1 MNRKLHHFLAA
12 ALAAAACS
20 VVAPPLYA
28 QAETTDITADYLQN
42 AGFETTPTGI
52 GADNTVYDVPGW
64 TETPA
69 AGSNEFYKLGTI
81 PYGEE
86 NAVLAITPENGSSVS
101 ENNTAVLAIKQHW
114 NPDATLAVSQSADLP
129 AGTYRLS
136 FDTWVGQTLE
146 NAASRCGY
154 IIGGTETYT
163 DALADEVGVW
173 KQNAMTFTLNEA
185 GEVTFS
191 FGYLKTANS
200 GGGDSPI
207 LLVDNVKLESVA
219 LPTFTYGW
227 IRKDVTNLITN
238 PSFEENQ
245 GDRQTTIPGWTKAGS
260 ENSEFCTRNDAAGRI
275 PTYGDGNV
283 YLQYWVSN
291 TLPDFSVTQTL
302 DDLPNGKYRIIA
314 AASFTGTEGY
324 YLIANEDSIAIGEA
338 GDYLV
343 ETEVTDGS
351 LTFGVTTDGANGNF
365 AKADHFR
372 LYQYENNTLDDVLAR
387 LEASPAHSQASAA
400 DLTAAVDA
408 LQLLLTDAEATEEAI
423 AEAAETVAMALEYL
437 YLSEQG
443 FASFRAEI
451 DRLTEES
458 AAYSEFSGYAAYQEA
473 LKAAEEAYASGTDEL
488 PKAIVALYEAEKA
501 CRLTD
506 PSGEATFLIENP
518 DFDENAEGW
527 TTTTGAQNAGIS
539 SNKKTGTFETTL
551 PHYENWNPGGMIG
564 TMSQTI
570 SEIPNGKYI
579 LSIDAFRDQEPSNGA
594 DIPADDTR
602 AGVYAFANADKTPV
616 LSSTPQTYTVETIV
630 TDGTLTIGIE
640 SAEAVAR
647 WIGFDNVKLRFLG
660 DLNPAPAEPST
671 TIDESSTYY
680 IYHPAADKFMA
691 NNDAATN
698 GALYTMG
705 SIEDEDAYKW
715 EITLTPGADE
725 SMPDTVSLKQLSSGK
740 FLNALGTNAWSMGL
754 GDYDATGSRYTVNA
768 AEGTFTLSNL
778 RNTSAMIGFDNLNDG
793 STPYFDKGTGNNPY
807 LKFYKVDEYAEYL
820 PQLAYYQQ
828 KEILRER
835 INTMKDLQ
843 DGILGG
849 YHSQEDEEGLAS
861 ILAYALEI
869 YEQTADVVA
878 LDSLTAA
885 VGIADDAIEVY
896 RYSTMATEDNP
907 ANFSFA
913 IANAD
918 GEQCSWHNIPGW
930 TMDPASIGNWGGKAV
945 DNDALTGQSIELWNP
960 SGSPFTVSLTQ
971 SLAGLPDGK
980 YSLTVGAF
988 AADQAN
994 GTNTGALYF
1003 FAGNRKADIQVS
1015 NPAGTDDEVVGAAE
1029 LYSIGDIYVSGGTLE
1044 LGIRAEGSNA
1054 NWFGFDNVT
1063 LTYYGPK
1070 ETLLVLTDSVTRTTD
1085 MGYTPTFIDNRSAEI
1100 CDFLMV
1106 DSLTDESVTIL
1117 GVNANDSLLAETAA
1131 YDGWRD
1137 AEGNF
1142 CNWGQG
1148 SEICV
1153 KFPDQGDG
1161 SNQIFICNMPD
1172 SAEAGDQ
1179 YVTRWMAATA
1189 TDTVI
1194 IRTVITMEAPEIPDI
1209 TSPEQ
1214 CTNLE
1219 TIQLSAEVD
1228 APQSNYEV
1236 EQLAVDVEAIAA
1248 LFGTDAETFSQTVRF
1263 CALDAEGLFAAQST
1277 ANSGGYW
1284 FDAEGTVCTWG
1295 DNARFFVEPVEPQNY
1310 STLNAGQM
1318 PGTCAAGDEF
1328 QTTLYFVIGDEMVT
1342 LEVTY
1347 TIADDPTG
1355 IEETT
1360 AEAEVIATEYY
1371 TLDGIRIDSPAQ
1383 GTYVEKVTYSDGN
1396 VKSQVI
1402 IRE

>member
-173 KQNAMTFTLNEA
+173 KQNAMTFTLTEA

-245 GDRQTTIPGWTKAGS
+245 GDRQTTIPGWTKAGP
-260 ENSEFCTRNDAAGRI
+260 ENNEFCTRNDAAGRI

-338 GDYLV
+338 GEYLV

-365 AKADHFR
+365 AKADYFR

-423 AEAAETVAMALEYL
+423 AEAAEAVATALEYL
-437 YLSEQG
+437 YLSEQA
-443 FASFRAEI
+443 FAAFRAEI

-488 PKAIVALYEAEKA
+488 PKAIVALYDAEKA

-551 PHYENWNPGGMIG
+551 PHYENWNPTGMIG

-570 SEIPNGKYI
+570 TEIPNGKYI
-579 LSIDAFRDQEPSNGA
+579 LSIDAFRDQEPSSGA
-594 DIPADDTR
+594 NIPADDTR

-671 TIDESSTYY
+671 AIDESSTYY

-691 NNDAATN
+691 NNADATN
-698 GALYTMG
+698 GALYAMG

-715 EITLTPGADE
+715 EITLAPGADE
-725 SMPDTVSLKQLSSGK
+725 SAPDTVSLKQLSSGK
-740 FLNALGTNAWSMGL
+740 YLNALSTNGWSMGL
-754 GDYDATGSRYTVNA
+754 GDYDATGSRYIVND
-768 AEGTFTLSNL
+768 AEGTYTLSNV
-778 RNTSAMIGFDNLNDG
+778 RNTSKMIGFDNLNDG
-793 STPYFDKGTGNNPY
+793 STPYYDKGTGNNPY
-807 LKFYKVDEYAEYL
+807 FKFYKVDEYEEYALLL
-820 PQLAYYQQ
+820 PYYRQ
-828 KEILRER
+828 KETLRER
-835 INTMKDLQ
+835 INEMKALQ
-843 DGILGG
+843 DGLLGG
-849 YHSQEDEEGLAS
+849 YHSEEDEEGLAAT
-861 ILAYALEI
+861 LAYALEI
-869 YEQTADVVA
+869 YEQTADAVA

-885 VGIADDAIEVY
+885 VGIVDDAIEVY
-896 RYSTMATEDNP
+896 KYSTMATADNP
-907 ANFSFA
+907 ADFTFA

-918 GEQCSWHNIPGW
+918 GELCSWHSIPGW

-945 DNDALTGQSIELWNP
+945 DNDVLTGQSIELWNP

-980 YSLTVGAF
+980 YSLTLGAF

-994 GTNTGALYF
+994 GTTTGALYF
-1003 FAGNRKADIQVS
+1003 FAGNFKADLQVS
-1015 NPAGTDDEVVGAAE
+1015 NPAGTDDEVVGAAQQYTIE
-1029 LYSIGDIYVSGGTLE
+1029 DIYVSGGTLE
-1044 LGIRAEGSNA
+1044 LGIRAEASNA

-1085 MGYTPTFIDNRSAEI
+1085 MGYTATFVDNHSAEI
-1100 CDFLMV
+1100 CDFLLV
-1106 DSLTDESVTIL
+1106 DSLADESVTISPM
-1117 GVNANDSLLAETAA
+1117 NADGTLVENTT
-1131 YDGWRD
+1131 DGWFN
-1137 AEGNF
+1137 AEGNLQA
-1142 CNWGQG
+1142 WG
-1148 SEICV
+1148 SDARVCV
-1153 KFPDQGDG
+1153 KYPADQYVL
-1161 SNQIFICNMPD
+1161 NAQEYFICTMPD
-1172 SAEAGDQ
+1172 VCEAGDVYTTQ
-1179 YVTRWMAATA
+1179 WAVMTA
-1189 TDTVI
+1189 TDTVVL
-1194 IRTVITMEAPEIPDI
+1194 RTVVTMAEPEVPEILTPA
-1209 TSPEQ
+1209 Q
-1214 CTNLE
+1214 CTNLGTVQIKAEAEADATGANTQEVTLDVEEVAAYFDMDVE
-1219 TIQLSAEVD
+1219 TFSETAAFYATARDSFALSPTANQGGYWLD
-1228 APQSNYEV
+1228 ANG
-1236 EQLAVDVEAIAA
+1236 EAIAW
-1248 LFGTDAETFSQTVRF
+1248 GTGAVFYLEP
-1263 CALDAEGLFAAQST
+1263 LT
-1277 ANSGGYW
+1277 AK
-1284 FDAEGTVCTWG
+1284 D
-1295 DNARFFVEPVEPQNY
+1295 Y
-1310 STLNAGQM
+1310 STFHIGQF
-1318 PGTCAAGDEF
+1318 GGACAAGDEY
-1328 QTTLYFVIGDEMVT
+1328 QATLYFVIGDEMVT

-1360 AEAEVIATEYY
+1360 AGAEPVATEYY

-1383 GTYVEKVTYSDGN
+1383 GTYVEKVTYSDGS

>member
-1 MNRKLHHFLAA
+1 MTRKLHHLLAA
-12 ALAAAACS
+12 ALAAAVCTVA
-20 VVAPPLYA
+20 APPLQAQEESGNDIVNTYSTNWFGPETLLPDAVQNGNFTDNSGWEGIGTANFGTVEFYQTGFDMSQKITGLEPGYYVVKANAFQRVAANDGGAAFEAGTETITARLYAKSGELEMGQYFCSLYASNLYEGRYANNMNEAAYAFAEGDYEISTYPIQVGEDGTLTIGASENTLTTSSRWCILSNVRLYKVELLPSTGAIEDYMA
-28 QAETTDITADYLQN
+28 QAGPHSTTAEMALNEAIAALQAAVAEGAEETVLIDRADAVNATLLTFKSSEDEYADYIEDLTLLR
-42 AGFETTPTGI
+42 E
-52 GADNTVYDVPGW
+52 
-64 TETPA
+64 
-69 AGSNEFYKLGTI
+69 K
-81 PYGEE
+81 
-86 NAVLAITPENGSSVS
+86 
-101 ENNTAVLAIKQHW
+101 TAQF
-114 NPDATLAVSQSADLP
+114 ADLP
-129 AGTYRLS
+129 GYQALLTKIDETEAAYESNTDDIETLLDELQAALQACILSGT
-136 FDTWVGQTLE
+136 D
-146 NAASRCGY
+146 
-154 IIGGTETYT
+154 YT
-163 DALADEVGVW
+163 
-173 KQNAMTFTLNEA
+173 M
-185 GEVTFS
+185 
-191 FGYLKTANS
+191 
-200 GGGDSPI
+200 
-207 LLVDNVKLESVA
+207 
-219 LPTFTYGW
+219 
-227 IRKDVTNLITN
+227 LIEN
-238 PSFEENQ
+238 PSFEEYSF
-245 GDRQTTIPGWTKAGS
+245 DRAAVIPGWTKNGT
-260 ENSEFCTRNDAAGRI
+260 ENSEFCTRNDEGGRI
-275 PTYGDGNV
+275 PAYGEGSVYFQHWAPGN
-283 YLQYWVSN
+283 
-291 TLPDFSVTQTL
+291 LPDFSVTQTL
-302 DDLPNGKYRIIA
+302 
-314 AASFTGTEGY
+314 T
-324 YLIANEDSIAIGEA
+324 
-338 GDYLV
+338 
-343 ETEVTDGS
+343 
-351 LTFGVTTDGANGNF
+351 
-365 AKADHFR
+365 
-372 LYQYENNTLDDVLAR
+372 
-387 LEASPAHSQASAA
+387 
-400 DLTAAVDA
+400 
-408 LQLLLTDAEATEEAI
+408 
-423 AEAAETVAMALEYL
+423 
-437 YLSEQG
+437 
-443 FASFRAEI
+443 
-451 DRLTEES
+451 
-458 AAYSEFSGYAAYQEA
+458 
-473 LKAAEEAYASGTDEL
+473 
-488 PKAIVALYEAEKA
+488 
-501 CRLTD
+501 
-506 PSGEATFLIENP
+506 
-518 DFDENAEGW
+518 
-527 TTTTGAQNAGIS
+527 
-539 SNKKTGTFETTL
+539 
-551 PHYENWNPGGMIG
+551 
-564 TMSQTI
+564 
-570 SEIPNGKYI
+570 EIPNGKYRVT
-579 LSIDAFRDQEPSNGA
+579 A
-594 DIPADDTR
+594 
-602 AGVYAFANADKTPV
+602 AGAFAGEGYYLTAGDNKTAID
-616 LSSTPQTYTVETIV
+616 STGDFTVETLV
-630 TDGTLTIGIE
+630 TDNSLTFGVKTQG
-640 SAEAVAR
+640 ATGNWVRA
-647 WIGFDNVKLRFLG
+647 DNFRLTYLG
-660 DLNPAPAEPST
+660 DLNPAPAEPSAA
-671 TIDESSTYY
+671 IDESGTYY

-715 EITLTPGADE
+715 EITLAPGADE
-725 SMPDTVSLKQLSSGK
+725 SAPDTVSLKQLSSGK
-740 FLNALGTNAWSMGL
+740 YLNALGTNAWSMGL
-754 GDYDATGSRYTVNA
+754 GDYDATGSRYIVNA
-768 AEGTFTLSNL
+768 AEGTYTLSNL
-778 RNTSAMIGFDNLNDG
+778 RNTSAMIGFDNLNNG
-793 STPYFDKGTGNNPY
+793 STPYYDKGTGNNPY
-807 LKFYKVDEYAEYL
+807 LKFYKVDEYEEYL
-820 PQLAYYQQ
+820 PQIAYYQQ
-828 KEILRER
+828 KETLRER

-945 DNDALTGQSIELWNP
+945 DNDVLTGQSIELWNP

-1015 NPAGTDDEVVGAAE
+1015 NPAGTDEEVVGAAE

-1044 LGIRAEGSNA
+1044 LGIRAEASNA

-1106 DSLTDESVTIL
+1106 DSLTEESVTIF

-1161 SNQIFICNMPD
+1161 SNQISICNMPD

-1295 DNARFFVEPVEPQNY
+1295 DNARFFVEPAEPQNY

-1328 QTTLYFVIGDEMVT
+1328 QTTLYFVIGNEMVT